1 MTNAPHANSS
11 ASDMTT
17 AAGSGISQLNQ
28 KSSSEHQRDHR
39 HIRFCDQSEVVDV
52 AQLKELFNRAAFW
65 AKERSVAQL
74 AIAIAN
80 SCPVVTVWDGD
91 RLIGHARATSD
102 GVYRATIWDVVI
114 DPDYQGFGLGRKL
127 VQTVLAHRR
136 MRQVERV
143 YLMTTQQQKFYERI
157 GFHAN
162 QSTTMVLTNEGH
174 EGLLLGTEQLA
185 AMWEEA
191 QNHDSR

>member
-1 MTNAPHANSS
+1 MTNAPYANSS
-11 ASDMTT
+11 QSDFP
-17 AAGSGISQLNQ
+17 AQLGGGIANLNQ
-28 KSSSEHQRDHR
+28 QSSSEHQRDHS
-39 HIRFCDQSEVVDV
+39 HIRFCDQSEVIDV
-52 AQLKELFNRAAFW
+52 AQLQELFNRAAFW

-80 SCPVVTVWDGD
+80 SCPVVTVWDGE

-114 DPDYQGFGLGRKL
+114 DPEYQGFGLGRKL
-127 VQTVLAHRR
+127 VQTVLAHER
-136 MRQVERV
+136 MRQVERI
-143 YLMTTQQQKFYERI
+143 YLMTTEQQKFYERI
-157 GFHAN
+157 GFQENH
-162 QSTTMVLTNEGH
+162 STTMVLTNEGQ

-185 AMWEEA
+185 AMWQEA